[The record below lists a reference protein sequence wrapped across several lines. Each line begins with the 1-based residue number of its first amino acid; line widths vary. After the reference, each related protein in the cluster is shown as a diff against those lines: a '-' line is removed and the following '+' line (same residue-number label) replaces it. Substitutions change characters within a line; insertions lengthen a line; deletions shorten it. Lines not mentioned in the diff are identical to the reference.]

1 MLELID
7 SERSLLELELNYW
20 RAAADAWQSRITLQT
35 LVNQP
40 IAGIFA
46 PASTDESK

>member
-1 MLELID
+1 VID

-20 RAAADAWQSRITLQT
+20 RAAADAWQSRIVIQT

-40 IAGIFA
+40 IAGAFA
-46 PASTDESK
+46 PTSQDE